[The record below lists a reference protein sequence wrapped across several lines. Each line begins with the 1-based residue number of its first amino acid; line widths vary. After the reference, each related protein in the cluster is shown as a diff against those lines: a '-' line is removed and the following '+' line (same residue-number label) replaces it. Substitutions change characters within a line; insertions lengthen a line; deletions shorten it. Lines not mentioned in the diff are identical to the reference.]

1 MSLAKK
7 LSITSPSEPGLP
19 CGIEKIKRDM
29 SKSDAEALDLVMNV
43 DNSDSRR
50 LSNRQI
56 HDVLL
61 SEGYDIAYASIALH
75 RRKQCRCYVGKKVRS
90 RNIEA
95 VNA

>member
-7 LSITSPSEPGLP
+7 LSIASPSEPGLP

-29 SKSDAEALDLVMNV
+29 SKEDSEALDLVMSV
-43 DNSDSRR
+43 TNSESKR

-56 HDVLL
+56 HNVLL
-61 SEGYDIAYASIALH
+61 SEEYDIAYASIALH
-75 RRKQCRCYVGKKVRS
+75 RRKQCRCFVGKKVRLK
-90 RNIEA
+90 NIQA